1 MTLSIHCHFFQS
13 INRYPIPVSV
23 MKWRGGR
30 DPVPVFVAN
39 ASYNYANSCCVRSRL
54 DPTSAG
60 CGINNELFA
69 NKQKGRSFNRPFL
82 FRFFNRVCFSVQSVV
97 IPDHTVS
104 NQGKS
109 RWNRTAWLLPRMSTA
124 HRNCTSHQQRQQS
137 LLLSL
142 LMVAHWRPSE

>member
-23 MKWRGGR
+23 MKWRGRAGSCS
-30 DPVPVFVAN
+30 VFVAD
-39 ASYNYANSCCVRSRL
+39 APYKYAVMTVFARL

-82 FRFFNRVCFSVQSVV
+82 LCFINRVYFSVQSVV

-104 NQGKS
+104 NQGRS

-124 HRNCTSHQQRQQS
+124 HKSYTSRQQKQQS
-137 LLLSL
+137 LQLSL
-142 LMVAHWRPSE
+142 LRGAH

>member
-23 MKWRGGR
+23 IKWRGGGR
-30 DPVPVFVAN
+30 AGPDPVPVFVAD
-39 ASYNYANSCCVRSRL
+39 APYNYANSCCVRSRL

-82 FRFFNRVCFSVQSVV
+82 LCFINRVYFSVQSVV

-104 NQGKS
+104 NQGRS

-124 HRNCTSHQQRQQS
+124 HRNCTSRQQKQQS
-137 LLLSL
+137 LQLSL
-142 LMVAHWRPSE
+142 LRGAH